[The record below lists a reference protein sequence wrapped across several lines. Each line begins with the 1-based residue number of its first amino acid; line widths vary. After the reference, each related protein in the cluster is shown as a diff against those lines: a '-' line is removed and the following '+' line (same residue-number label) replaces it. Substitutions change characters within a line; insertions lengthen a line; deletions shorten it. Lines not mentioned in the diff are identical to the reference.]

1 MVMTEI
7 MNEDE
12 SMQVASLVN
21 NPVSSTHIIPRRSM
35 HTSKRLQFEDEVN
48 YDMGTK
54 CADQILLPDGVILVD
69 DMLDIAQSEILS
81 SDDDEFSMLCVEE
94 RGPSN

>member
-1 MVMTEI
+1 
-7 MNEDE
+7 
-12 SMQVASLVN
+12 
-21 NPVSSTHIIPRRSM
+21 M

-69 DMLDIAQSEILS
+69 DMLDMTQSEILS
-81 SDDDEFSMLCVEE
+81 SDDEFGMLCVKE
-94 RGPSN
+94 RGPSNWPFSPITNTS